1 MATGQFGTPSWVASP
16 NSSPVRVPR
25 SRVCCAPSDP
35 PHELADV
42 SSPIFQSL
50 LPLYALLLLPSFHYL
65 WLSSGT
71 GNANFFYAGTLVW
84 AIAMG
89 GWSIEAI
96 KAKGKRELLVLQ
108 EEEGRRAWREGKWKL
123 VQR

>member
-1 MATGQFGTPSWVASP
+1 MGPCT
-16 NSSPVRVPR
+16 
-25 SRVCCAPSDP
+25 
-35 PHELADV
+35 DV

-50 LPLYALLLLPSFHYL
+50 LPLYALLLLPSFHHL
-65 WLSSGT
+65 WLASGT

-89 GWSIEAI
+89 GWAIEAI
-96 KAKGKRELLVLQ
+96 KTAGKRELVALQ
-108 EEEGRRAWREGKWKL
+108 GAQGRQAWRDGRWKL